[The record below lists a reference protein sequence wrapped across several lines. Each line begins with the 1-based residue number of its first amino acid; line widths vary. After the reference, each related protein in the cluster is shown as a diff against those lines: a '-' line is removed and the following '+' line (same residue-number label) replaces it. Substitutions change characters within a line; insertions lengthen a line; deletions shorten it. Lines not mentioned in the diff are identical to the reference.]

1 MLNDPRSHGLWEKTA
16 AEPPVTSPLAGAV
29 SADVIIV
36 GGGYTGL
43 SSALHLAESGSKV
56 VLLEA
61 KEIGFGGAGRNVGLI
76 NAGMWVMPDDLPGVL
91 GPLHGERLLELLGN
105 APKLVMELIDRH
117 GIACELE
124 RSGTLHCAVGAEGL
138 KEIEAR
144 AAQWSARGAPV
155 TLLDAAET
163 ARRIGSDAYTGSLL
177 DMRAGTLQPL
187 AYARGLGHAAVKA
200 GVAIHTSSPVIA
212 TERNGSRWTVKT
224 ENGGVSA
231 DWIIVATDAYSTGPF
246 EQVRNEQV
254 YLPYFNFATVPL
266 GHNLRQSILPGREGV
281 WDTKDILSS
290 FRMDQAGRLVFGSVG
305 ALRNT
310 GLAVHKGW
318 AKRALKRLFPMIG
331 DVEFECEWYGQ
342 IGMTDNALPRFHK
355 FAPGVIGFSG
365 YNGRGIAPGT
375 VFGRTLAEHIL
386 GRLSEADLPLPLTS
400 PTEPSFRALKELW
413 YEAGAQVAHFADAR
427 F

>member
-16 AEPPVTSPLAGAV
+16 PEAPATSFLDGAM
-29 SADVIIV
+29 SADVVIV

-43 SSALHLAESGSKV
+43 SSALHLAEAGSKV

-76 NAGMWVMPDDLPGVL
+76 NAGMWVMPNDLPGVL
-91 GPLHGERLLELLGN
+91 GPVHGERLLDLLGN
-105 APKLVMELIDRH
+105 APKLVMELIDKH
-117 GIACELE
+117 QIACELE
-124 RSGTLHCAVGAEGL
+124 RNGTLHCAVGADGL
-138 KEIEAR
+138 KEIEDR
-144 AAQWSARGAPV
+144 AAQWSARGAAV

-163 ARRIGSDAYTGSLL
+163 AKRIGSDAYTGSLL
-177 DMRAGTLQPL
+177 DKRAGTLQPL
-187 AYARGLGHAAVKA
+187 AYARGLAHAAVKA

-212 TERNGSRWTVKT
+212 TERNGSRWMVKT
-224 ENGGVSA
+224 AKGEVSA
-231 DWIIVATDAYSTGPF
+231 EWIIVATDAYSTGPW
-246 EQVRNEQV
+246 EQVRSEQV
-254 YLPYFNFATVPL
+254 HLPYFNFATVPL

-318 AKRALKRLFPMIG
+318 AKRALKRLFPVIG
-331 DVEFECEWYGQ
+331 DVEFGCEWYGQ

-355 FAPGVIGFSG
+355 FAPGVVGFSG

-386 GRLSEADLPLPLTS
+386 GRLPEADLPLPLTS
-400 PTEPSFRALKELW
+400 PTEPSFRALKEIW